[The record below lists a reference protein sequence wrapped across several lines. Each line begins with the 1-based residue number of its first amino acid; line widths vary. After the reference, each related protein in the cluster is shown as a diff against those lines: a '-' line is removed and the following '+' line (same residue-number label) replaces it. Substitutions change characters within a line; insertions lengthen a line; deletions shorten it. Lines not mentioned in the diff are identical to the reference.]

1 MATASRRREGRLT
14 PTQARAA
21 RRSRRQRKR
30 RFTRVAAFSAVVI
43 IAVLFIGSLFAGSL
57 PITLGSQEGP
67 DGPGERLPDLG
78 GTHITTGE
86 GHPPYNSVPGT
97 SGWHYD
103 YPDGGPA
110 RWDIY
115 KEPLPDEVLIH
126 NLEHGGIGIHY
137 NCPDGCDELVAQLE
151 GYFQRGLEIIVS
163 PYPEMDTKI
172 ALTAWTFLE
181 AFDDYDEE
189 RIEAFISAH
198 MDSPNAPEY
207 LAP

>member
-67 DGPGERLPDLG
+67 DGPGERLLDLG

-115 KEPLPDEVLIH
+115 KESLPDEVLIH

-163 PYPEMDTKI
+163 PYPEMDTRI

-181 AFDDYDEE
+181 AFDDYDDE

-198 MDSPNAPEY
+198 MNSPNAPEY
-207 LAP
+207 LAR